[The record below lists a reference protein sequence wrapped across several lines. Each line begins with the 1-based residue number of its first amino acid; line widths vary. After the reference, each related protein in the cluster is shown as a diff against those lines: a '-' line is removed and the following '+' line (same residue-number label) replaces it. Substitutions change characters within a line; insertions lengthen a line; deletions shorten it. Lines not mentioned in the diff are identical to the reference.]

1 MLALNLKMLMN
12 FSLCSKTLADGCSN
26 QTPALTKRGFLT
38 TMNTYEF
45 AHFKV
50 KLIETL
56 KDAGL
61 SDAQIYKV
69 YIQVIDDL
77 KERGCILMGDSSF
90 T

>member
-1 MLALNLKMLMN
+1 
-12 FSLCSKTLADGCSN
+12 
-26 QTPALTKRGFLT
+26 
-38 TMNTYEF
+38 MNTYEF